1 MLMLVGYECFC
12 YVPFMAD
19 TPTDAVLPIL
29 VKIQESIAALRSE
42 FHSELGSFRQ
52 STETRLDGLETL
64 IRKQRR
70 DSAGMLVM
78 MRAAASDFDERVSAV
93 EERIAALEARKT

>member
-1 MLMLVGYECFC
+1 
-12 YVPFMAD
+12 
-19 TPTDAVLPIL
+19 TPTDAVHQIL
-29 VKIQESIAALRSE
+29 IKIQESIVALRAE
-42 FHSELGSFRQ
+42 FRSELGSFRE
-52 STETRLDGLETL
+52 STEKRLDALETL

-93 EERIAALEARKT
+93 EERMAALEARKS

>member
-1 MLMLVGYECFC
+1 
-12 YVPFMAD
+12 MAD
-19 TPTDAVLPIL
+19 TPIDAVHSIL
-29 VKIQESIAALRSE
+29 IKIQESIVALRAE
-42 FHSELGSFRQ
+42 FRSELGSFRQ
-52 STETRLDGLETL
+52 STETRFDSLETL

-93 EERIAALEARKT
+93 EERIAALEARKS